1 MINREAIDLAI
12 LDYAIEKRRGIICSS
27 NHEDGIERIDLM
39 HYCDR
44 GPLTVHPHTTVARAY
59 MVFRKLGL
67 RHLPGNF
74 KRRESS
80 AIAYMEKHF
89 SLTFVFLLPLSYL
102 FHCLCHVSPLSKTP
116 KQVFF

>member
-59 MVFRKLGL
+59 MVFRKLGFVMIYTVTSEMSL
-67 RHLPGNF
+67 SEF
-74 KRRESS
+74 SS
-80 AIAYMEKHF
+80 LALIGI
-89 SLTFVFLLPLSYL
+89 
-102 FHCLCHVSPLSKTP
+102 
-116 KQVFF
+116 